1 VLVLLVWVVIGKSV
15 HRAASC
21 RGVLLVPSSTTVS
34 FVLWAAW
41 FFCSCSTWMDW
52 IIEVFFSLA
61 GGGGGGEAV
70 FRFPLSVFYA
80 GDFG

>member
-1 VLVLLVWVVIGKSV
+1 MCLFCSFGLSSENLYIGLRAVEAFSLYLHQRPFLLFYG
-15 HRAASC
+15 
-21 RGVLLVPSSTTVS
+21 LLG
-34 FVLWAAW
+34 

-61 GGGGGGEAV
+61 GGGGASV
-70 FRFPLSVFYA
+70 FGFPLSVFYA